1 MPHPDHQP
9 EHEPQHDQPAADL
22 PETGVGAVDEV
33 LAGLRGL
40 EDEPVSEH
48 VAVFEET
55 HRQLRR
61 VLDGSPDSR
70 PDTGNG
76 G

>member
-1 MPHPDHQP
+1 MPQPIHQP
-9 EHEPQHDQPAADL
+9 EHEQPATDV

-40 EDEPVSEH
+40 EDRPVSEH
-48 VAVFEET
+48 VAVFEDA

-61 VLDGSPDSR
+61 VLDGNHDPR
-70 PDTGNG
+70 PDTGDG